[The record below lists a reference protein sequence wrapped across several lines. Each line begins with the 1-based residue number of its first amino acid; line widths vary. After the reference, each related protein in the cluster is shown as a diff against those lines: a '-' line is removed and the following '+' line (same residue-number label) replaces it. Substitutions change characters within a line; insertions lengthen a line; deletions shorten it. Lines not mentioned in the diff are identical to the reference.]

1 MQRNSFAIRMA
12 ALAAA
17 LSPFLILTVQ
27 GGAGYCYFAV
37 FAAGLLWLR
46 DAANRQ
52 TGWRLLVEYKWYV
65 LAMTAYP
72 LAVLLQQVIGGYVLP
87 RALDAPARLFL
98 ILPGFLLLS
107 AVPASQLR
115 AVQIG
120 CALGAVSAAC
130 WSVLVLVSPADWV
143 ISGRAGNPFTNPIPF
158 GDTAILLAFMSAA
171 PRREGSA
178 PTWERALRLFGLACG
193 LFASFVSGSR
203 GGWIAVPI
211 MLWLLTMHLR
221 RQHNVSPG
229 LRISV
234 IVIMTLGLT
243 GIASTPMFHE
253 RMNAAISDFD
263 KMAHGD
269 ASTSIGMRVQLW
281 EASWTLFTEHPVLGV
296 GRGRLEASLQEMA
309 DQGRISAQIVNAH
322 AHNEIFSTMA
332 EMGSIGLIAL
342 FLLYFGSSYYFW
354 RHRRS
359 SDPPTATA
367 ATMGLVMTFGTIV
380 FGLTIDVFTLIMNAA
395 FYALT
400 TATLLGIIANRRATL
415 AAKDASSGAE
425 HSSPLSMKGNSPT

>member
-1 MQRNSFAIRMA
+1 MQTNSFAIRMA
-12 ALAAA
+12 AIAAA

-37 FAAGLLWLR
+37 FAASLLWLR

-52 TGWRLLVEYKWYV
+52 TGWRLLGEYKWYV

-72 LAVLLQQVIGGYVLP
+72 AVVLLQQVAGGYLLP
-87 RALDAPARLFL
+87 RALDAPARLLL
-98 ILPGFLLLS
+98 ILPGFLLLC

-120 CALGAVSAAC
+120 CAIGAVSAAG

-171 PRREGSA
+171 PRRESGSSPA
-178 PTWERALRLFGLACG
+178 WERALRLFGLACG

-221 RQHNVSPG
+221 RQHTVSPG
-229 LRISV
+229 LRISA

-269 ASTSIGMRVQLW
+269 ASTSIGMRLQLW
-281 EASWTLFTEHPVLGV
+281 EASWTLFQEHPVLGV

-309 DQGRISAQIVNAH
+309 DQGRISGQIVNAH

-332 EMGSIGLIAL
+332 EMGSVGLIAL
-342 FLLYFGSSYYFW
+342 LLLYFGSSYYFW

-367 ATMGLVMTFGTIV
+367 ATMGLMVTFGTIV

-400 TATLLGIIANRRATL
+400 TATLLGIIANRRAAL
-415 AAKDASSGAE
+415 AAANAR
-425 HSSPLSMKGNSPT
+425 